1 MWGSLSTPLGDF
13 MGRDYKDIVRE
24 LWEKVPQML
33 EKAEKNLEK
42 QEENYWNIVDMIMD
56 AFFDAEMDDAL
67 EKAEESLYQAQETYD
82 QCHDMMD
89 SLETDDFITIIEK
102 YFDGFFELDG
112 EIE

>member
-1 MWGSLSTPLGDF
+1 

-42 QEENYWNIVDMIMD
+42 QEENYWNIIGMM
-56 AFFDAEMDDAL
+56 AGASFDEEMDEAL
-67 EKAEESLYQAQETYD
+67 EEAEERLYQAQETYD
-82 QCHDMMD
+82 KCQEMMD